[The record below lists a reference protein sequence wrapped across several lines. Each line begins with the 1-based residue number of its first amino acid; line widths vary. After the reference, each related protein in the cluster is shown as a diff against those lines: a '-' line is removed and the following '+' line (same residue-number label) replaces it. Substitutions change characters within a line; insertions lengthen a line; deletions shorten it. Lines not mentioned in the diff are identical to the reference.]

1 MKKLFFII
9 PVLLIVVGCSKSQPI
24 DNEELDHFISK
35 LDDKSLEEIKEEMNS
50 NVKQFESFSKFFES
64 TFSNDIEIIN
74 KEDEKYEEEFKI
86 DTSGFGKALH
96 QFNDVVFVQTYEDYE
111 SQLEF
116 SKNNSDSSKPMNLGE
131 GVSQI
136 FIPNKIYYHDGEVR
150 TDSISNYDVDF
161 TFDESWGKTKPID
174 SIDITYKV
182 TYVKDYD
189 VVEISVDN
197 PTASYNGG
205 EISLVKAEGNY
216 IYFTMSDTLP
226 APVRIQGYNK
236 EGKVLDRSGY
246 SNNGVAPGEM
256 ESVFTEMLSYLKK
269 LQEKLND
276 DDFENTAEF
285 QEYLK
290 DNLSN
295 IEFFNDNDGI
305 FQRQYYYHGKVKALK
320 LYFEKDSE
328 NREIIF
334 TARNYKPFKD
344 SDDLIAMETED
355 ATVLLNNK
363 GEQVITLNGFDGLEN
378 IGGNFYE
385 DYNHFYYLNRT
396 EKQLDTLLVYDIKA
410 LSNGLI
416 GILPEQENEHYTLV
430 TSNNIPI
437 GSNSYWLLQEVG
449 NIVFGITI
457 DDKHFILDE
466 NANAMLLPGVTK
478 VYDKQSD
485 DRIMVS
491 NTDRKIGFMNSKGKL
506 VIPFKYD
513 DAKDFEDG
521 LTAVKFNDTY
531 KLIDTNA
538 KVLVDTEEDYINFFG
553 EDDNKK
559 RIYKFDY
566 GKKSYNYKGELIEK

>member
-1 MKKLFFII
+1 MKKIFYIL
-9 PVLLIVVGCSKSQPI
+9 PVVLIMVSCSKSQSI

-50 NVKQFESFSKFFES
+50 NVSQFESFSKFFES
-64 TFSNDIEIIN
+64 SFSNDIEIIN

-86 DTSGFGKALH
+86 DTSGIGKALH
-96 QFNDVVFVQTYEDYE
+96 QFDNVEFTQTYEDYE

-116 SKNNSDSSKPMNLGE
+116 SKNNSDSSKLLDLGE
-131 GVSQI
+131 GVSQR
-136 FIPNKIYYHDGEVR
+136 FTPNKIYYHDGEVR

-216 IYFTMSDTLP
+216 IYFTMSDTLS
-226 APVRIQGYNK
+226 APVRIQGYNE

-256 ESVFTEMLSYLKK
+256 ESVFTEILGYLKK

-295 IEFFNDNDGI
+295 LDFFNDNDGI
-305 FQRQYYYHGKVKALK
+305 FHRQYYYHGNVKSLK

-334 TARNYKPFKD
+334 TARNYKPFNEN
-344 SDDLIAMETED
+344 DDLFVMETED

-396 EKQLDTLLVYDIKA
+396 KKQLDTLLVYDIKA

-437 GSNSYWLLQEVG
+437 GSKSFWLLQEVG
-449 NIVFGITI
+449 NIVFGITT
-457 DDKHFILDE
+457 DDKHYILDE
-466 NANAMLLPGVTK
+466 NANSMLIPGVTK

-491 NTDRKIGFMNSKGKL
+491 NTDRKIGFINSKGKL

-531 KLIDTNA
+531 KLIDINA

-553 EDDNKK
+553 EDDNNK

>member
-1 MKKLFFII
+1 MKKLFFIL

-295 IEFFNDNDGI
+295 LEFFNDNDGI
-305 FQRQYYYHGKVKALK
+305 FHRQYYYHGNVKSLK

-521 LTAVKFNDTY
+521 LTAVKFNGTY
-531 KLIDTNA
+531 KLIDVNA